1 MVRAAVAGLG
11 VGVPASFMRST
22 FVGSNPTPATP
33 HGDRPMDFRIVID
46 TREIE
51 PYGFDCATVRRKL
64 DAGAYSVDGLE
75 TAVAVERKSLSDFTS
90 TVIHHF
96 ERFAAELERL
106 SGLDAACIVVE
117 ADLDTVLRGRSSGDL
132 RGVRPASLLG
142 AAVHIGLRWG
152 VPVFWC
158 GSRPAARA
166 FTDTFLR
173 TFVRTHRERPGP

>member
-1 MVRAAVAGLG
+1 VAGLG
-11 VGVPASFMRST
+11 VGVPASLMRST
-22 FVGSNPTPATP
+22 SVGSNPTPATL
-33 HGDRPMDFRIVID
+33 HGDRPMDFRIVVD

-64 DAGAYSVDGLE
+64 DAGDYSVDGLE
-75 TAVAVERKSLSDFTS
+75 TAVAVERKSLKDFAG

-96 ERFAAELERL
+96 DRFAAELDRL

-117 ADLDTVLRGRSSGDL
+117 GDLDTVLRGRAATDL

-152 VPVFWC
+152 TPVFWC

-173 TFVRTHRERPGP
+173 TFVRTRRERPRP